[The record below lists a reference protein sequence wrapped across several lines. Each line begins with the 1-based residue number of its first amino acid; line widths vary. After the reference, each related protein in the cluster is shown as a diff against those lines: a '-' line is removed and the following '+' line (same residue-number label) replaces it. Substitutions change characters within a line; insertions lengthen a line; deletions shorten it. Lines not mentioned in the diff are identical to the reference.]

1 MNLKP
6 HTNSLHLPLPSII
19 TVGSFDGVH
28 LGHQALL
35 QQVTFYAKQNN
46 CQSVLIT
53 FDPHPQ
59 QALQTQP
66 DFFLINTLEQKIT
79 LFEKLGIDTVVVIP
93 FSKTLSQK
101 SAVAF
106 FEEYILTKINVKTV
120 FMGPNHHFG
129 KQREGTA
136 DTLSQ
141 LCTKKGIEI
150 ITTQEY
156 KMNNIEVRSTL
167 IRKYLAQNDFQNAEK
182 LMGHHNYI
190 MSNDNTLNI

>member
-1 MNLKP
+1 MNLLP
-6 HTNSLHLPLPSII
+6 YTTTLRLPLPSVI

-35 QQVTFYAKQNN
+35 QQVMQYAKQSNY
-46 CQSVLIT
+46 QSVIIT

-59 QALQTQP
+59 EVMQISP

-101 SAVAF
+101 PAFDF
-106 FEEYILTKINVKTV
+106 FEEYILSKINVKAI

-129 KQREGTA
+129 KQREGNA

-141 LCTKKGIEI
+141 LCTEKGIEI

-156 KMNNIEVRSTL
+156 KANEIQVRSTL
-167 IRKYLAQNDFQNAEK
+167 IRKYLAQCDFQHAEQ
-182 LMGHHNYI
+182 LMGHHDYI
-190 MSNDNTLNI
+190 KQSCNV

>member
-1 MNLKP
+1 MNLIHYKD
-6 HTNSLHLPLPSII
+6 SLQITEPSVI

-35 QQVTFYAKQNN
+35 QQVNDYARSNG

-53 FDPHPQ
+53 FNPHPQ
-59 QALQTQP
+59 EILKTKIN
-66 DFFLINTLEQKIT
+66 FFLINTFEQKIA

-101 SAVAF
+101 SAIAF
-106 FEEYILTKINVKTV
+106 FEEYILTKINVKAV

-129 KQREGTA
+129 KQQEGNA

-141 LCTKKGIEI
+141 LCAEKKIEI
-150 ITTQEY
+150 IIIQEF
-156 KMNNIEVRSTL
+156 KINNIQVRSTL
-167 IRKYLAQNDFQNAEK
+167 IRKYLTQHNRESAKK
-182 LMGHHNYI
+182 LMG
-190 MSNDNTLNI
+190 NIF